1 MTDAADAL
9 FQSLES
15 SFLLSKDGLAPIING
30 FLCEFKHGLKTPS
43 KGLAT
48 MIPSFVTRLPN
59 GTETGTFL
67 SLDLGGTNLRISAVE
82 LLGNGKVRVS
92 EFKQSPSHE
101 LKTGPGTAFFD
112 WIADAVNELVTVKA
126 RHLFSEAQV
135 SGKETLSLG
144 VCWSFPVDQTGV
156 DRGTMLRMGKGF
168 TLQGIEGKDLADM
181 FHQAFERKSL
191 NVRVSAILNDTVG
204 TLVAHAY
211 ANPKARTGL
220 IFATGINA
228 AYPEKMELIE
238 KLDPEM
244 RASYPAN
251 TEMLI
256 NTEID
261 IFGSDEYLP
270 LSKYDRILDASH
282 NQPGFQKYEK
292 MLSGAYLGELVRLIA
307 LDFIKTGALFDGVV
321 PEGFGE
327 AWSFPTATMSAL
339 EAKPLS
345 PASLESTVEVLS
357 KYHFVTTPTL
367 QDMAIL
373 TRICRV
379 VASRSAALA
388 SVAIISTIMQ
398 QNLHTSTGD
407 IVVGVNGST
416 YEFYPHMEERV
427 RRSLEEWFGKE
438 LASRIKLEI
447 ARDGGSIGGALVAM
461 LYSN

>member
-1 MTDAADAL
+1 M
-9 FQSLES
+9 
-15 SFLLSKDGLAPIING
+15 
-30 FLCEFKHGLKTPS
+30 
-43 KGLAT
+43 
-48 MIPSFVTRLPN
+48 
-59 GTETGTFL
+59 
-67 SLDLGGTNLRISAVE
+67 
-82 LLGNGKVRVS
+82 
-92 EFKQSPSHE
+92 
-101 LKTGPGTAFFD
+101 
-112 WIADAVNELVTVKA
+112 
-126 RHLFSEAQV
+126 
-135 SGKETLSLG
+135 
-144 VCWSFPVDQTGV
+144 
-156 DRGTMLRMGKGF
+156 
-168 TLQGIEGKDLADM
+168 
-181 FHQAFERKSL
+181 

-211 ANPKARTGL
+211 ANPKARMGL
-220 IFATGINA
+220 IFATGLNA

-261 IFGSDEYLP
+261 IFGSDKYLP
-270 LSKYDRILDASH
+270 LTKYDRILDASH
-282 NQPGFQKYEK
+282 NQPGFQSYEK

-307 LDFIKTGALFDGVV
+307 LDFIKLGALFDGVV

-373 TRICRV
+373 TRICRI

-388 SVAIISTIMQ
+388 SVAIISTLMQ
-398 QNLHTSTGD
+398 QNLHTGTDD

-438 LASRIKLEI
+438 VANRIKLEI